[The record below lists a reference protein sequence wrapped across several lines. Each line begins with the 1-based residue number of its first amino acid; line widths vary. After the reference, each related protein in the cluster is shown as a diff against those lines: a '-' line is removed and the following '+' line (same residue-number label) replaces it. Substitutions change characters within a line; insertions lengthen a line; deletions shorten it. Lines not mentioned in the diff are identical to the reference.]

1 MSPEYSINFNSTK
14 MYAYLY
20 TILCQSLQSFEK
32 KKNESTI
39 GQAMEK

>member
-20 TILCQSLQSFEK
+20 TILRYSLRSFE
-32 KKNESTI
+32 KNESTT